1 MRIQMPMESATAE
14 LRLRGPVASF
24 GVKEGRMAKKDVK
37 RWSQKVTE
45 TSNAL
50 DLEQGVFSWD
60 DPRRIARSL
69 KWSADNSDRRKTSPF
84 RSAMSMLNFYLNR
97 AGKKLPR
104 EQREILEKAKEELR
118 ELYGKPRRQ
127 PS

>member
-1 MRIQMPMESATAE
+1 
-14 LRLRGPVASF
+14 
-24 GVKEGRMAKKDVK
+24 MAKKDVK
-37 RWSQKVTE
+37 RWSQQVTE

-69 KWSADNSDRRKTSPF
+69 KGSADHSDRRKSSAF
-84 RSAMSMLNFYLNR
+84 RSAMSMLNFYINR
-97 AGKKLPR
+97 AGKNLPR
-104 EQREILEKAKEELR
+104 RQRETLEKAKEELR

-127 PS
+127 LS

>member
-1 MRIQMPMESATAE
+1 
-14 LRLRGPVASF
+14 
-24 GVKEGRMAKKDVK
+24 MAKKDVK
-37 RWSQKVTE
+37 RWSQQVTE

-69 KWSADNSDRRKTSPF
+69 KGSADHSDRRKSSAF
-84 RSAMSMLNFYLNR
+84 RSAMSMLNFYINR
-97 AGKKLPR
+97 AGKNLPR
-104 EQREILEKAKEELR
+104 RQRETLEKAKEELR
-118 ELYGKPRRQ
+118 ELYGKPRRR

>member
-1 MRIQMPMESATAE
+1 
-14 LRLRGPVASF
+14 
-24 GVKEGRMAKKDVK
+24 MAKEEVK
-37 RWSQKVTE
+37 RWSQQVTE

-60 DPRRIARSL
+60 DPCRIARSL
-69 KWSADNSDRRKTSPF
+69 KWSADNSDRRKSSAF
-84 RSAMSMLNFYLNR
+84 RSAMSMLNFYINR
-97 AGKKLPR
+97 AGKNLPR
-104 EQREILEKAKEELR
+104 RQREILEKAKEELR